1 MKEDNAINFENR
13 HPIGEMQI
21 INLCFIYFY
30 IEKIE
35 EKWLLLT
42 IPVKNL

>member
-1 MKEDNAINFENR
+1 MKKENAINFENR
-13 HPIGEMQI
+13 HPIGKMQI

-42 IPVKNL
+42 IPGNSL